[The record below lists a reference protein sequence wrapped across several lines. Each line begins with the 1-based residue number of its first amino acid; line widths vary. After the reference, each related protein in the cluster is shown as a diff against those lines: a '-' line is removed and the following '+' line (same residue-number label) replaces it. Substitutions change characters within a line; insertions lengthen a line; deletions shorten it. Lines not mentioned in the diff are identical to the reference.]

1 MKDIIKTYQV
11 KCKRCRSQ
19 LKVSFAYD
27 KAKKKYVPFSIVPPI
42 HCHIE
47 KEKDLSTNRQETDSR

>member
-47 KEKDLSTNRQETDSR
+47 KEKDLSTNR